1 MAGIYSRDQINYGG
15 MLGNAMANKA
25 NYLQYRYDAVRQMG
39 QNWGNAV
46 ANSGK
51 AIQDAFNKYADYS
64 NQRDTL
70 AKQQEFQHNEA
81 LKRAEEQL
89 AKQREQEAWQ
99 ARQNDLSRQ
108 NTMDIALLNKQ
119 NQDASKIDEWT
130 KYYNVANAKLVEI
143 DAMLRKNPNDETLKF
158 QRAQAMAELNLYG
171 SKLGIVNRP
180 EIPQGIPAQTGAVPP
195 TDPSS
200 FTNPEIIKNIEAK
213 LSGKWTNAD
222 KEAALNYL
230 NNIQDPAIREQYL
243 TKINKNGDTVEE
255 QNAKTLAL
263 KQEAQASL
271 DASVPKTATGSYKPG
286 ALAKWK
292 KANPKYAKALG
303 Y

>member
-15 MLGNAMANKA
+15 MLGNAMANRA
-25 NYLQYRYDAVRQMG
+25 NYLQHRYDAVRQMG

-51 AIQDAFNKYADYS
+51 IVQDAFNTYANYA
-64 NQRDTL
+64 NQRDNL
-70 AKQQEFQHNEA
+70 AAQRQFQHDEA

-89 AKQREQEAWQ
+89 ARQREQEAWQ
-99 ARQNDLSRQ
+99 AEQNDLNRQ

-195 TDPSS
+195 ADPSS
-200 FTNPEIIKNIEAK
+200 YNNAELTKNIDTI
-213 LSGKWTNAD
+213 LNGKWTNAD
-222 KEAALNYL
+222 KEESLRYANS
-230 NNIQDPAIREQYL
+230 IQDPALREQYL

-255 QNAKTLAL
+255 TQAAAAKL
-263 KQEAQASL
+263 KADAQSSF
-271 DASVPKTATGSYKPG
+271 DKEVKRGPTGNPLPG
-286 ALAKWK
+286 SLAKWK

>member
-1 MAGIYSRDQINYGG
+1 MGIYTRDNINYGG
-15 MLGNAMANKA
+15 MLGNAMANRA
-25 NYLQYRYDAVRQMG
+25 NYLQHRYDAVRQMG

-51 AIQDAFNKYADYS
+51 AVQDAFNKYADYS

-70 AKQQEFQHNEA
+70 AAQQQFQREEA
-81 LKRAEEQL
+81 VKRAEEQL
-89 AKQREQEAWQ
+89 ARQREQEAWQ

-195 TDPSS
+195 TDPSN
-200 FTNPEIIKNIEAK
+200 FNNADLTKNIDTI
-213 LSGKWTNAD
+213 LNGKWTNAN
-222 KEAALNYL
+222 KATALNYVAQ
-230 NNIQDPAIREQYL
+230 IQDPALKAEYEQ
-243 TKINKNGDTVEE
+243 KIANKLETIEE
-255 QNAKTLAL
+255 TNARLAKEL
-263 KQEAQASL
+263 ADAQAQF
-271 DASVPKTATGSYKPG
+271 AATGTYDS
-286 ALAKWK
+286 K
-292 KANPKYAKALG
+292 KFRVKVTNGKASLVRK
-303 Y
+303 